1 MADFK
6 PTNFV
11 NITGILVKKVS
22 KFETSKNGKTIY
34 YSIQNKTNEFV
45 KYTQIMMIDLYN
57 IVSIQQKYNKKILS
71 NNIVLLSF
79 ICVWFIM

>member
-1 MADFK
+1 MRL
-6 PTNFV
+6 NYYCL
-11 NITGILVKKVS
+11 N
-22 KFETSKNGKTIY
+22 

-57 IVSIQQKYNKKILS
+57 IVSIQQKYNKKIPL

-79 ICVWFIM
+79 VYV